1 MMTTMVCIVR
11 DPIVQ
16 ARVHAELDTVVGKD
30 RLPNFGDRE
39 KLPYLQCVI
48 TEAIRIAATTPV
60 GVPHRLMEDDEYN
73 GYFIPKGSMVMANT
87 WCVPFPLLRC
97 IRG

>member
-1 MMTTMVCIVR
+1 MVCIIR
-11 DPIVQ
+11 DPIIQ
-16 ARVHAELDTVVGKD
+16 ARVQAELDMVVGKD

-97 IRG
+97 IRA